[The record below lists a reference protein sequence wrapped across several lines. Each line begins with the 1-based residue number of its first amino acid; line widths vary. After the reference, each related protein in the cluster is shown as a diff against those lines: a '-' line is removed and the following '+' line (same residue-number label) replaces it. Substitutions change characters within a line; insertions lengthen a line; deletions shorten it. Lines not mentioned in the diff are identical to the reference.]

1 MKKMKIA
8 LGALTLLTV
17 VAIIGCNNNQPAPCL
32 PVFVHSGYSDS
43 LAAINHTLSFAD
55 AKAMIKRYVEY
66 RKGKR
71 NKNDSITVPYYETFN
86 RQAVYDLLKQDSTIG
101 IRIYYGLTANNKL
114 VQILIGTKPN
124 GRGNS
129 NNLKEMGQTP
139 PGNTDSISVDK
150 FVNSIDA
157 P

>member
-1 MKKMKIA
+1 MKIA

-101 IRIYYGLTANNKL
+101 IRIYYGLKPNKQL
-114 VQILIGTKPN
+114 VQILIATKAN
-124 GRGNS
+124 GGINPF
-129 NNLKEMGQTP
+129 LCKEMGQTP
-139 PGNTDSISVDK
+139 PGNTDSITVDQA
-150 FVNSIDA
+150 VDLIIA